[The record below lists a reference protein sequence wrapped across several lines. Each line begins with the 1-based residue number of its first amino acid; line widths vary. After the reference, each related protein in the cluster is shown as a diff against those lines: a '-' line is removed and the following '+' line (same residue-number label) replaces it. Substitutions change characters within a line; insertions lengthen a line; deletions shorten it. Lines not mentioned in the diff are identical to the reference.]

1 MFFIAFQGQ
10 LCKYLACNKHT
21 VYTFILPYLQS
32 WMQNQYYEDKF
43 QVYLDNNQR
52 FIAVWLYNN
61 VLWYISLYNSIFFRW
76 SCKSAWADLR
86 LTPLFGC
93 ICPTAKKQAQQ
104 AKCDKIFNI
113 VNGNPCI
120 GKKNISI
127 NNTEKS
133 LIRWY
138 VGKGRKKLWIEN

>member
-1 MFFIAFQGQ
+1 MF
-10 LCKYLACNKHT
+10 Y
-21 VYTFILPYLQS
+21 
-32 WMQNQYYEDKF
+32 
-43 QVYLDNNQR
+43 
-52 FIAVWLYNN
+52 
-61 VLWYISLYNSIFFRW
+61 YISLHNLKFFRW

-133 LIRWY
+133 LIR
-138 VGKGRKKLWIEN
+138 